1 MLGQGR
7 LQPFARDPLQIF
19 VLHQVHAEPLRIFIN
34 LVLARYVVGIDL
46 LLEDDAVSRGCRA
59 RGARGDFRH
68 GCAAAAPAARLL
80 WVLGPAVL
88 RRLGCWRAPSGAKR
102 WLLAKDSLCAI
113 ALAGRL
119 L

>member
-1 MLGQGR
+1 MLRQGR
-7 LQPFARDPLQIF
+7 FEPFARDPLQ
-19 VLHQVHAEPLRIFIN
+19 VLVLLQVHAQPLRVLVD
-34 LVLARYVVGIDL
+34 LVLARYVVRIYFF
-46 LLEDDAVSRGCRA
+46 LEDDGVPGRTGA